1 MDVTRKLGILV
12 VCMVPA
18 IIGGGFVY
26 HFTGSYASVAV
37 WEVLLAIFAGAFIS
51 R

>member
-1 MDVTRKLGILV
+1 MSVARKLGILV
-12 VCMVPA
+12 FCAVPA

-26 HFTGSYASVAV
+26 HFTHDYNLMFIYQII
-37 WEVLLAIFAGAFIS
+37 LLFFAGAFVA

>member
-1 MDVTRKLGILV
+1 MSVARKLGIMV
-12 VCMVPA
+12 FFAVPA

-26 HFTGSYASVAV
+26 HFTHDYSLMFIFQFI
-37 WEVLLAIFAGAFIS
+37 LLLIAGAFVA